1 MNLKTR
7 DKATGLRLS
16 NRAADHTVR
25 VQSLFNYQDKL
36 LFNINMISQW
46 DLFGQNAVRQNVFVD
61 HFNMDIKLDYFLTSQ
76 LNVFAGIDNLTNRKP
91 ADARIKTIRCCHH
104 PW

>member
-1 MNLKTR
+1 
-7 DKATGLRLS
+7 LS

-76 LNVFAGIDNLTNRKP
+76 LNVFAGIDNLTNRKS
-91 ADARIKTIRCCHH
+91 ADGFSGISRALDPGARFFYGGMAVRF
-104 PW
+104 